1 MWVIGCIQTPR
12 DRNSSFEPQLIGKGQ
27 TRLQRLDQQILA
39 FYAKGMTTRDIADT
53 LQDIYG
59 AEVSATL
66 VTKVTDAVWE
76 TVQAWQSRPLEAVY
90 PILYLDGL
98 VIKVH
103 HENRVINKT
112 LYVALGVNLSGH
124 KEVLGLWLAETEGAK
139 FWLSVLTALQNRGLK
154 DVFIA
159 CVDGLTGFPDAIQA
173 VYPQAKVQLCLV
185 HLVRNS
191 LRLWPIKTAAPWWRI

>member
-1 MWVIGCIQTPR
+1 
-12 DRNSSFEPQLIGKGQ
+12 
-27 TRLQRLDQQILA
+27 
-39 FYAKGMTTRDIADT
+39 MTTRDIADT

-66 VTKVTDAVWE
+66 VAKVTDAVWE

-124 KEVLGLWLAETEGAK
+124 KEVLGL
-139 FWLSVLTALQNRGLK
+139 
-154 DVFIA
+154 
-159 CVDGLTGFPDAIQA
+159 
-173 VYPQAKVQLCLV
+173 
-185 HLVRNS
+185 S
-191 LRLWPIKTAAPWWRI
+191 LIHI

>member
-1 MWVIGCIQTPR
+1 
-12 DRNSSFEPQLIGKGQ
+12 
-27 TRLQRLDQQILA
+27 
-39 FYAKGMTTRDIADT
+39 MTTRDIADT

-66 VTKVTDAVWE
+66 VAKVTDAVWE

-139 FWLSVLTALQNRGLK
+139 FWLSVLTALQNRWAEGCLYRLCGWLDRLPRRHPGGLS
-154 DVFIA
+154 
-159 CVDGLTGFPDAIQA
+159 TGESPTVLGASG
-173 VYPQAKVQLCLV
+173 P
-185 HLVRNS
+185 
-191 LRLWPIKTAAPWWRI
+191 